1 LVPALV
7 AQHARSQAPDST
19 AAARVALVTT
29 LREPVGRLLSAY
41 EFVVEVAIRSLGG
54 SEANRTAAYAK
65 KKAED
70 KMITSNIWPWS
81 HLLPWFRE
89 DLQARRDKR
98 LAAHAK
104 LPVPADPYNAP
115 ELVMPLTEFIS
126 HPLVQATLHNGATLQ
141 VTRAGPFHSTRYH
154 SSISFIDS
162 RGGVR

>member
-1 LVPALV
+1 M
-7 AQHARSQAPDST
+7 
-19 AAARVALVTT
+19 ALVTT
-29 LREPVGRLLSAY
+29 LRDPVGRVLSAY

-65 KKAED
+65 KMAEG

-89 DLQARRDKR
+89 DLLARRDKR
-98 LAAHAK
+98 HAAHAK

-115 ELVMPLTEFIS
+115 DVVMPLTEFVN

-141 VTRAGPFHSTRYH
+141 VTELSPRASP
-154 SSISFIDS
+154 
-162 RGGVR
+162 